1 MIIKSP
7 PPSLVLTNYY
17 YTYYSILCKSDI
29 LSALLL
35 IWTPGNHAVV
45 IYQESKC
52 KTTLIF
58 CTIFVGLYIHRKHLL
73 ILLCKIWLPLPN
85 NNDNDG
91 RDIRVKTAKKSE

>member
-7 PPSLVLTNYY
+7 PPALVLTNYY

-35 IWTPGNHAVV
+35 IWTPENHAVV

-58 CTIFVGLYIHRKHLL
+58 CTIFVGYSMYIHRKHLL

-85 NNDNDG
+85 NDNDG
-91 RDIRVKTAKKSE
+91 RGGGAVPPPF